1 MNISN
6 LVDTDKIIDQVKCDF
21 TPKIN
26 FVNIDPTDP
35 LRLGSNSIT
44 EGVKPQLSEYDFE
57 YFNQDYWKTQIKNW
71 LYHINSA
78 NNSFEKNLL

>member
-35 LRLGSNSIT
+35 LRLGSKHDLLN
-44 EGVKPQLSEYDFE
+44 EV
-57 YFNQDYWKTQIKNW
+57 
-71 LYHINSA
+71 
-78 NNSFEKNLL
+78 NLRLRGYLLLNDKVYSNESY